1 MLMLPSQTMKTTIAL
16 LNPGHQLMHDVRPVA
31 AARAITLESAPAG
44 VDVVAW
50 LATRQPALV
59 FVDLSYATAQ
69 WLPTITAV
77 KTSPATRKLRLV
89 VLGTD
94 PNVLL
99 LAERAGCDASELLE
113 KNTDFSAILDQYL
126 PAVPD
131 QHELLRQ
138 SALPLP
144 DLARHGVEEFNAGQY
159 FEQHESF
166 EHCWRAEPG
175 PVRALYQAI
184 LQIGVAYYQIV
195 RGNYNG
201 ARKMFL
207 RSQQYLT
214 IRPDVCQTIDV
225 ARLRAD
231 AAAAFAELSQ
241 VGEANIAR
249 FDRRLLTGVHYAN

>member
-1 MLMLPSQTMKTTIAL
+1 MLPAQTMKTTIAL
-16 LNPGHQLMHDVRPVA
+16 LNPGHQLMHDLRPVA

-50 LATRQPALV
+50 LATLQPALV
-59 FVDLSYATAQ
+59 LVDLSNEAAQ
-69 WLPTITAV
+69 LLPRMTAV

-89 VLGTD
+89 ALGTD
-94 PNVLL
+94 PSALAQ
-99 LAERAGCDASELLE
+99 AERAGCDASELLE
-113 KNTDFSAILDQYL
+113 NNTDFSAILDQQL
-126 PAVPD
+126 PALPD
-131 QHELLRQ
+131 QRELVRQ

-144 DLARHGVEEFNAGQY
+144 ELARRGVEEFNAGQY

-184 LQIGVAYYQIV
+184 LQIGVAYHQIV

-207 RSQQYLT
+207 RSQQYLA
-214 IRPDVCQTIDV
+214 ILPDVCQTIDV
-225 ARLRAD
+225 ARLHAD
-231 AAAAFAELSQ
+231 AAAAFAELNQ
-241 VGEANIAR
+241 VGETNIAR
-249 FDRRLLTGVHYAN
+249 FNLRLLTGVHYAN